1 MHKMRGNAAASNVPS
16 FMLLE
21 HGWWFYVAF
30 KLVFGVVVCV
40 PLRFIYIQLH
50 KYIESIAGTCVLA
63 VIITCAC
70 RRAEDFRAF
79 SHLVQMRKKCSK
91 HVLLS
96 LFSAQSPWTMYRLI
110 IYLLIQNVV
119 AVYFQSILNVNIKNV
134 SHVDECHT
142 LCHYCSNSHKKIENF
157 TLKYNWKCVWY
168 GNVIFSLLSNA
179 DSHVNFRIYLIS
191 WFRYAMPSTAFSIEK
206 KKTPTKT
213 RLFLQAQLFFV
224 TIWQFEQKFRKLMF
238 VTRRSLFKVSTCDTY
253 DIWHVLKHTVF
264 HFRKSVFQSIKDFS
278 TAEAFFLPFI
288 FFIII
293 KFPSFNFRI
302 RPVFNFNAMN
312 RSDFFFARYQNF
324 HWNWYELMMHI
335 NISLISWK
343 VCDCESI
350 NAIFE

>member
-1 MHKMRGNAAASNVPS
+1 MHKMHENAAAFNVLS

-63 VIITCAC
+63 VIITCVC
-70 RRAEDFRAF
+70 RRAEDFRAI
-79 SHLVQMRKKCSK
+79 SHLVQTRKKCSK

-110 IYLLIQNVV
+110 IYLLVQNVV

-142 LCHYCSNSHKKIENF
+142 LCHYLFKQSQKNRKFYTQIQ
-157 TLKYNWKCVWY
+157 LKMCLIRKCDF
-168 GNVIFSLLSNA
+168 FSLLSNA

-191 WFRYAMPSTAFSIEK
+191 WFRCAMPSTAFSIEK

-213 RLFLQAQLFFV
+213 RLFFASSTFFV

-238 VTRRSLFKVSTCDTY
+238 VTLGAAFSKFPHAIHMTFGMCSNIQFFIFENLFSNLSK
-253 DIWHVLKHTVF
+253 IFLLAKHF
-264 HFRKSVFQSIKDFS
+264 FCHS
-278 TAEAFFLPFI
+278 FFL
-288 FFIII
+288 
-293 KFPSFNFRI
+293 
-302 RPVFNFNAMN
+302 
-312 RSDFFFARYQNF
+312 
-324 HWNWYELMMHI
+324 
-335 NISLISWK
+335 SL
-343 VCDCESI
+343 
-350 NAIFE
+350 

>member
-1 MHKMRGNAAASNVPS
+1 MHKMHENAAAFNVLS

-63 VIITCAC
+63 VIITCVC
-70 RRAEDFRAF
+70 RRAEDFRAI
-79 SHLVQMRKKCSK
+79 SHLVQTRKKCSK

-110 IYLLIQNVV
+110 IYLLVQNVV

-168 GNVIFSLLSNA
+168 GNVIFFLSFQTPIRM
-179 DSHVNFRIYLIS
+179 SIFVFI
-191 WFRYAMPSTAFSIEK
+191 WFPGSDVRCHQQHFQLRK
-206 KKTPTKT
+206 KRQQRK
-213 RLFLQAQLFFV
+213 RDFFLQAQLF
-224 TIWQFEQKFRKLMF
+224 L
-238 VTRRSLFKVSTCDTY
+238 
-253 DIWHVLKHTVF
+253 
-264 HFRKSVFQSIKDFS
+264 
-278 TAEAFFLPFI
+278 LPF
-288 FFIII
+288 
-293 KFPSFNFRI
+293 
-302 RPVFNFNAMN
+302 
-312 RSDFFFARYQNF
+312 D
-324 HWNWYELMMHI
+324 
-335 NISLISWK
+335 SLNKS
-343 VCDCESI
+343 SG
-350 NAIFE
+350 N